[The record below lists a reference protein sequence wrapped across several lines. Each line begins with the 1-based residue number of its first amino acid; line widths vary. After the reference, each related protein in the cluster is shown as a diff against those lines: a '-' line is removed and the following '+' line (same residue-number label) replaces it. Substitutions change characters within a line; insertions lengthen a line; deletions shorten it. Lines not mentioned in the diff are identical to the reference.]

1 MQTVATDSLLDEEKF
16 LAELATL
23 EQGMTVKPRTRES
36 LEDLSTPIRTA
47 ALGKLVDPAIA
58 TGGEDEGR
66 SAQIGQ
72 AAAAMIFVLM
82 MVVGAAAATA
92 VFHERVGLI
101 LASLRIQ

>member
-1 MQTVATDSLLDEEKF
+1 MQTVAPDSLLDEENF
-16 LAELATL
+16 LADLVTFE
-23 EQGMTVKPRTRES
+23 EGMAVKRTRES
-36 LEDLSTPIRTA
+36 LQDLSPPIRTA
-47 ALGKLVDPAIA
+47 ALGKFVDAVVA
-58 TGGEDEGR
+58 TAGEGEGR

-72 AAAAMIFVLM
+72 AAAATIFVLM

>member
-1 MQTVATDSLLDEEKF
+1 MQTVASDSLLDEENF
-16 LAELATL
+16 LEELATL

-47 ALGKLVDPAIA
+47 ALGKFVDPVVA
-58 TGGEDEGR
+58 TAGEDEGR
-66 SAQIGQ
+66 SAQIGH

-101 LASLRIQ
+101 LASSRIQ